1 MHVLEL
7 NLLDRSNTKMADVI
21 FETLQDREENT
32 ILSVR
37 DQNTFNLDFRQKRL
51 MTLISLFLIHRYNAV
66 SVHYVSPT
74 NDNMKQT
81 QGMRKINIYN
91 DVNTEVGHIIVC
103 GVNQPRIKELL
114 ETDQKSLNDL
124 IAKRNSKKAAARKA
138 PAKKKTAAKKKTT
151 TKKK

>member
-7 NLLDRSNTKMADVI
+7 NLLDSSNTKMADVI
-21 FETLQDREENT
+21 FETLQDREEKT

-51 MTLISLFLIHRYNAV
+51 MTLISLFLIHRYSAV

-81 QGMRKINIYN
+81 QGMKKINIYKE
-91 DVNTEVGHIIVC
+91 VNTEVGYIIVC
-103 GVNQPRIKELL
+103 SINQPRVKELL
-114 ETDQKSLNDL
+114 ETDQKALKDL
-124 IAKRNSKKAAARKA
+124 IAKRNKTPGTAKKA
-138 PAKKKTAAKKKTT
+138 PAKKTASKKKTIAKKK
-151 TKKK
+151 